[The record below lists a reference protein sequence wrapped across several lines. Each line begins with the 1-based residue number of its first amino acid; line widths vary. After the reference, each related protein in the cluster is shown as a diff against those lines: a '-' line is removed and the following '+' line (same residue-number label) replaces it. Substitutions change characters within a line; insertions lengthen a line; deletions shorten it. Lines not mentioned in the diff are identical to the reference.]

1 MLDLIINEKESA
13 MQIPLQISF
22 RNMDPSPAVE
32 ARIREKAAKLERF
45 HDRIIGC
52 TVVVEAPHRHH
63 HKGKLYDVRIE
74 ISVPGKNIVI
84 DRAKPINHAHED
96 VYVALRDAF
105 DAAVRRLEDQSRKM
119 RGSVKNHAAPAHGK
133 IENLFSDYGFITTA
147 EGEEVYFHRNS
158 VVGADFY
165 KLEVGDE
172 VSLVLAEEEGEK
184 GLQAST
190 VKPIGK
196 HHIVE

>member
-1 MLDLIINEKESA
+1 MH
-13 MQIPLQISF
+13 IPLQVSF

-63 HKGKLYDVRIE
+63 HKGKLYTVRIE
-74 ISVPGKNIVI
+74 ISVPGKNVVI
-84 DRAKPINHAHED
+84 DRAKPINQAHED

-105 DAAVRRLEDQSRKM
+105 DAAVRRLEEQARKM
-119 RGSVKNHAAPAHGK
+119 RGSVKNHEAPAHGK
-133 IENLFSDYGFITTA
+133 IENLFGDYGFITTA
-147 EGEEVYFHRNS
+147 EGDEVYFHRNS

-165 KLEVGDE
+165 ALEVGNE
-172 VSLVLAEEEGEK
+172 VTLVLDEKGGVK